1 MGQMCGASHGDAFDA
16 RCDGGQSAELGLAWS
31 SARMQGWRE
40 YMEDR
45 HFAMSSLPSD
55 AWKGHTVF
63 GVLDGHGGAQVA
75 EFCNSR
81 LTSAIAEGTPS
92 DMSDALVNAFHKMDE
107 LLLSERSWSSTSAQ
121 VRGGCAAV
129 VCVVSQS
136 SISVAHA
143 GDCRAVLCRSGT
155 TVPLTEDHK
164 PGLPRER
171 KRILAAGGYLTTGSN
186 GDLRVCADLNL
197 SRAIGDLRFKS
208 NSSLMPSE
216 QIICSTPDVMS
227 IPRTPQDEFIILA
240 CDGVWDVITNE
251 DAVKFVRPRLH
262 QCPAG
267 NIQRMQSIMSELV
280 HSCVS
285 PNLSETAGLG
295 GDNLTA
301 MLINL
306 QVNDDARAAS
316 REED

>member
-1 MGQMCGASHGDAFDA
+1 MGQMCGASHGDALDA
-16 RCDGGQSAELGLAWS
+16 RSDGGTSSELGLAWS

-45 HFAMSSLPSD
+45 HFAMSSVPSD
-55 AWKGHTVF
+55 AWKGHTAF

-75 EFCNSR
+75 EFCNSK
-81 LTSAIAEGTPS
+81 LTSAIAKGIPS

-107 LLLSERSWSSTSAQ
+107 LLLTERSWSSTSSQ

-129 VCVVSQS
+129 VCIVSQD

-164 PGLPRER
+164 PGNPLER
-171 KRILAAGGYLTTGSN
+171 KRIIAAGGYLTTGSN
-186 GDLRVCADLNL
+186 GDIRVCADLNL
-197 SRAIGDLRFKS
+197 SRAIGDLRFK
-208 NSSLMPSE
+208 NNASLMPSE
-216 QIICSTPDVMS
+216 QIICSTPDVMT
-227 IPRTPQDEFIILA
+227 IPRTTVDEFIILA
-240 CDGVWDVITNE
+240 CDGVWDVISNE

-262 QCPAG
+262 RCPTG
-267 NIQRMQSIMSELV
+267 NIQRMQSIMSDLL
-280 HSCVS
+280 HACVS
-285 PNLSETAGLG
+285 PNLNETAGLG

-301 MLINL
+301 LLINL
-306 QVNDDARAAS
+306 QASEARAAS
-316 REED
+316 EDD